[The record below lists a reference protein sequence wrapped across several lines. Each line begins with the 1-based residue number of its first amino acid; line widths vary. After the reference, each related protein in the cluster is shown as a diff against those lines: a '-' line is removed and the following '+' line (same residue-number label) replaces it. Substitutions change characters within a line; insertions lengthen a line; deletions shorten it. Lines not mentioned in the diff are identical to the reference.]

1 MVRFTNNDNHNNN
14 NLAVDIPPDG
24 SSCPL
29 FLDRIAIG
37 NVSFCGER
45 ENRRIQRKTARSKDD
60 NQEILRAN
68 VNMHQTN
75 SGKSPKVCFHS
86 YFHIL

>member
-37 NVSFCGER
+37 NVSFCGG
-45 ENRRIQRKTARSKDD
+45 RKTGGSREKPLGARTTTK
-60 NQEILRAN
+60 
-68 VNMHQTN
+68 
-75 SGKSPKVCFHS
+75 KF
-86 YFHIL
+86 

>member
-1 MVRFTNNDNHNNN
+1 MALPVHY
-14 NLAVDIPPDG
+14 
-24 SSCPL
+24 
-29 FLDRIAIG
+29 FLTELQLG
-37 NVSFCGER
+37 MLVFVEGGKP
-45 ENRRIQRKTARSKDD
+45 RIQRKTAQSKDD

-86 YFHIL
+86 YFLIL